1 MSDLDNNLGPEMDP
15 EEEEKLRKERRKAR
29 KARRSAN
36 ESGPGE
42 GEMNLTAL
50 MDVLTIMLV
59 FLIKNYSTSPVV
71 NLSENLKPPESS
83 STIDLKEA
91 ITVTVT
97 QKEIQ
102 VGDKVILSLAN
113 GKIPPEALVKNEPLK
128 IGALYDELAK
138 SVDFLKM
145 VERRGGARFEGNLLV
160 VGDRSIDYELL
171 SSVLYT
177 AGQAELANYRFV
189 TIAF

>member
-1 MSDLDNNLGPEMDP
+1 MSDFENNLGSELDP
-15 EEEEKLRKERRKAR
+15 EEEEKLRKERRKSR
-29 KARRSAN
+29 KARRNVN
-36 ESGPGE
+36 EGGPGE

-71 NLSENLKPPESS
+71 NLSDDLKPPESS
-83 STIDLKEA
+83 STLELKPA
-91 ITVTVT
+91 ITVTIT
-97 QKEIQ
+97 QKQIQ
-102 VGDKVILSLAN
+102 VDEQVVLSLAN
-113 GKIPPEALVKNEPLK
+113 GKLPPTAVVPTEPLK
-128 IGALYDELAK
+128 IGVLFDELSK
-138 SVDFLKM
+138 KVDFLKM